1 MPANESKTTQSSR
14 DDENNKNKS
23 KSSSWGVIILLLIFF
38 WPIGL
43 FLMIRR
49 LMNDNNIK
57 INLTADNKK
66 KILIAII
73 VVIIISIPISI
84 ISMLVM
90 KSQTEAD
97 IAAHSISIDNA
108 EGGEIT
114 VDCNIVEGS
123 RNCEKVKISGTYTN
137 GRSGYI
143 PVAENDDVEISLK
156 GDNGFYLSYDATLES
171 STADIQEKAIK
182 ICFGSS
188 WSYHYCSSSSS
199 YPTYNLIVNVNVSE
213 SDRQKVKVLEEQE
226 EQQRQEEER
235 KKQEEEEARKAEEE
249 ARKAEEEARKA
260 EQQANSSSSSGSSSQ
275 SSSSGSSSPSSS
287 SSSSSSQQYLL
298 KTINE
303 GESCPSNAKFCNIA
317 GESSGYTKYGYGY
330 MRGKLINNTGKN
342 YSYVQITAE
351 IYNSSGAKIGDCLD
365 NTSGLSA
372 GGVWAYEAYCT
383 SWASGATIKNGSVS
397 AW

>member
-1 MPANESKTTQSSR
+1 
-14 DDENNKNKS
+14 
-23 KSSSWGVIILLLIFF
+23 
-38 WPIGL
+38 
-43 FLMIRR
+43 
-49 LMNDNNIK
+49 MNDNNIK

-73 VVIIISIPISI
+73 VVMIISIPISI

-156 GDNGFYLSYDATLES
+156 GDNGFYLSYNTTLES

-213 SDRQKVKVLEEQE
+213 SDRQKVKALEEQE

-260 EQQANSSSSSGSSSQ
+260 ERQASSNSTSSNTSSSSGSA
-275 SSSSGSSSPSSS
+275 SSS
-287 SSSSSSQQYLL
+287 SSSSNTNIDSTKSYILA
-298 KTINE
+298 TIKE
-303 GESCPSNAKFCNIA
+303 GEKCPSNVKFCNIA
-317 GESSGYTKYGYGY
+317 GKSEGYPAYNYGL
-330 MRGKLINNTGKN
+330 MRGKLINNSGKN
-342 YSYVQITAE
+342 YSYLQITAD
-351 IYNSSGAKIGDCLD
+351 IYNSAGSKIGSCWG
-365 NTSGLSA
+365 NISGLKA
-372 GGVWAYEAYCT
+372 GETWEYEAYCDA
-383 SWASGATIKNGSVS
+383 WASGASIRNGDVS
-397 AW
+397 GW